1 MQARFATKLS
11 AELAFSSKGLTGENF
26 ASKLTHVVIA
36 RICFLTGCS
45 QRLHLSLA
53 ASLPLY
59 LILTPGRC
67 FLHSKQVGGKK
78 VAAAK
83 ERKRQPDRSHGLVY
97 PIIFYH
103 FFLFSIYWKQA
114 TRYSQYSRG
123 GSYTKTGISRWGNH
137 QKPCHKLPTT
147 GIMVIMTT
155 TAATTT
161 MTIVVSTLLNTNYLP
176 AWCHKLYILFS

>member
-36 RICFLTGCS
+36 RICFLPGCS
-45 QRLHLSLA
+45 QRLHPSLA

-67 FLHSKQVGGKK
+67 FLHSKQVGGRK
-78 VAAAK
+78 VAAAR
-83 ERKRQPDRSHGLVY
+83 ERKREPDRSHGLVY

-103 FFLFSIYWKQA
+103 FFCFLFIG
-114 TRYSQYSRG
+114 SQPLDTVNTQEEEVIQRQEYQDG
-123 GSYTKTGISRWGNH
+123 GIIGSHVTS
-137 QKPCHKLPTT
+137 CLPQ
-147 GIMVIMTT
+147 G
-155 TAATTT
+155 
-161 MTIVVSTLLNTNYLP
+161 
-176 AWCHKLYILFS
+176 

>member
-36 RICFLTGCS
+36 RICFLTGCG

-53 ASLPLY
+53 VSLPLY

-78 VAAAK
+78 VAAAR

-103 FFLFSIYWKQA
+103 FCSVFYLLEASHQIQSILK
-114 TRYSQYSRG
+114 RR
-123 GSYTKTGISRWGNH
+123 
-137 QKPCHKLPTT
+137 
-147 GIMVIMTT
+147 
-155 TAATTT
+155 
-161 MTIVVSTLLNTNYLP
+161 
-176 AWCHKLYILFS
+176 KLYKDRNIKMGESLEAMSQAAYHRDNGNNDNNSCNNDNDNCSFILIEH